1 MSSGLQEREKRAYD
15 VLSGNRGQ
23 RKGSYQRFL
32 RGGAAS
38 PKAQAEKPVEESPKR
53 HWTELLGTLE
63 LSDRVL
69 AIYNLDCEP
78 EDEDVPA
85 VAEEAEVQWSVP
97 NQFKAP
103 APVTDGH
110 KIDMNTIVMNS
121 ITSMAP
127 PAQAEPMPANGNAMS
142 NNLPMMQL
150 QMLALRPKT

>member
-32 RGGAAS
+32 RGGAS
-38 PKAQAEKPVEESPKR
+38 PKAQAEKPVEETPKR

-63 LSDRVL
+63 LADRVL
-69 AIYNLDCEP
+69 AIYDLDSDH
-78 EDEDVPA
+78 EDEVPV

-97 NQFKAP
+97 TQFKAP
-103 APVTDGH
+103 TPVTDGQ

-127 PAQAEPMPANGNAMS
+127 PAQTEPMPANGNAMS
-142 NNLPMMQL
+142 NNLPMLQL